1 MSTPEPTATTR
12 DPARVCA
19 VIPALDEE
27 AAIGAV
33 VTGALGFADEVIVV
47 DNGSSDATAKR
58 ARGAGARVVPEP
70 RRGYGRAC
78 LTGARA
84 APAGSV
90 VVFSDGDGS
99 DEPSAVRRLA
109 APVVE
114 GRADLVVGSRSRRRQ
129 ERGALAAHQ
138 RAGNRVFSTLIRRL
152 WGIPITDLGP
162 MRAIRREDLI
172 GLDMRSATYGWPVE
186 MVVKAARC
194 RLRIMEVPVAARR
207 RAGGS
212 SKVSGSLRAS
222 GLAGLHFAAAL
233 VRHGTGRPP
242 CASPARGDR
251 SSRSADVQG
260 RVAALGRGVGE
271 RQ

>member
-1 MSTPEPTATTR
+1 MSATAR
-12 DPARVCA
+12 DPVRVCA

-27 AAIGAV
+27 AAIGSV
-33 VTGALGFADEVIVV
+33 VTGALGYTDEVVVV
-47 DNGSSDATAKR
+47 DNGSRDATAVR
-58 ARGAGARVVPEP
+58 ARAAGARVVSEP

-78 LTGARA
+78 LTGAKA
-84 APAGSV
+84 APDDAV
-90 VVFSDGDGS
+90 LVFSDGDGS
-99 DEPSAVRRLA
+99 DDPAALGQLA
-109 APVVE
+109 AAVVD
-114 GRADLVVGSRSRRRQ
+114 GRADLVVGSRARRRQ
-129 ERGALAAHQ
+129 ERGALATHQ
-138 RAGNRVFSTLIRRL
+138 RAGNWVFSRLIHRL

-207 RAGGS
+207 RAGGR

-222 GLAGLHFAAAL
+222 GLAGAHFAMAL
-233 VRHGTGRPP
+233 VRHGTGRRP

-251 SSRSADVQG
+251 SSGSADVQG
-260 RVAALGRGVGE
+260 RVAPLGRGVGE

>member
-1 MSTPEPTATTR
+1 VEPKATAR

-19 VIPALDEE
+19 VIPALDEA

-33 VTGALGFADEVIVV
+33 VAGALGFTDEVIVV
-47 DNGSSDATAKR
+47 DNGSRDATAAR
-58 ARGAGARVVPEP
+58 ARAAGGRVVSEP

-84 APAGSV
+84 APAEAV
-90 VVFSDGDGS
+90 LVFSDGDGS
-99 DEPSAVRRLA
+99 DDPAALGRLA
-109 APVVE
+109 AAVVE
-114 GRADLVVGSRSRRRQ
+114 GRADLVVGSRARRHQ

-138 RAGNRVFSTLIRRL
+138 RAGNWMFSTLIRRL

-172 GLDMRSATYGWPVE
+172 GLDMRSVTYGWPVE

-194 RLRIMEVPVAARR
+194 RLRVMEVPVAARR
-207 RAGGS
+207 RAAGR

-222 GLAGLHFAAAL
+222 GLAGVHFAAAL

-242 CASPARGDR
+242 CVSPARGDR
-251 SSRSADVQG
+251 ASRSADVQRG
-260 RVAALGRGVGE
+260 VAPLGRGVGE

>member
-1 MSTPEPTATTR
+1 MSTAT

-27 AAIGAV
+27 ATIGAV
-33 VTGALGFADEVIVV
+33 VTAALGFVDQVIVV
-47 DNGSSDATAKR
+47 DNGSGDATAER
-58 ARGAGARVVPEP
+58 ARAAGAGVVPEP

-78 LTGARA
+78 LTGAHA

-90 VVFSDGDGS
+90 IVFSDGDGS
-99 DEPSAVRRLA
+99 DDPSALRQLA

-114 GRADLVVGSRSRRRQ
+114 DRADLVVGSRARRRQ
-129 ERGALAAHQ
+129 EPGALAAHQ
-138 RAGNRVFSTLIRRL
+138 RAGNWVFSRLIGRL

-162 MRAIRREDLI
+162 MRAIRRENLI
-172 GLDMRSATYGWPVE
+172 VLDMRSATYGWPVE
-186 MVVKAARC
+186 MVVKAVRC
-194 RLRIMEVPVAARR
+194 RLRITEVPVAARR
-207 RAGGS
+207 RAGGR

-233 VRHGTGRPP
+233 VRHGTSRPP

-251 SSRSADVQG
+251 SSRSADVQSG
-260 RVAALGRGVGE
+260 VAPLGRGVRE